1 MTQEVEYTIP
11 AIHCA
16 HCVHTI
22 KMEVGE
28 LAGVQE
34 VRVDE
39 TTKKATIRYEPPAN
53 EASIIALLKEIHY
66 PPEGADLIQV
76 N

>member
-1 MTQEVEYTIP
+1 MSQEVEFTIP

-22 KMEVGE
+22 RLE
-28 LAGVQE
+28 LGDLEGVQE

-39 TTKKATIRYEPPAN
+39 ATKKATIRYEPPAD
-53 EASIIALLKEIHY
+53 EARIVALLKEIHY
-66 PPEGADLIQV
+66 PPEGEDLLQIG
-76 N
+76 